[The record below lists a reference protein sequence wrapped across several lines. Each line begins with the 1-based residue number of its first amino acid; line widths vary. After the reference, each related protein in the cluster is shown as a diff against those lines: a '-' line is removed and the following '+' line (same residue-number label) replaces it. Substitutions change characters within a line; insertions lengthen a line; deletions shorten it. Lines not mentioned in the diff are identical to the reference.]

1 MWVMSGEVKYSVKTI
16 GDLLNELY
24 NTYYFVFMVEDKDV
38 AEAWIKAG
46 ITNVIGKYIDDDW
59 RKYFEEVSIEEFAE
73 ESKVLNNILLMPP
86 SINGKPIRRGIVI
99 TRDPFAVLMFSD
111 INVVGIVVENH
122 GDYEMHYLMFT
133 GFDIATQENK
143 KLLIKTKAQANRG
156 VLFRIASD

>member
-1 MWVMSGEVKYSVKTI
+1 MSGEVKYSVKTI
-16 GDLLNELY
+16 EDLLKELY

-59 RKYFEEVSIEEFAE
+59 RNYFEEVTVEEFAE
-73 ESKVLNNILLMPP
+73 ESKVLNNILLLPP
-86 SINGKPIRRGIVI
+86 IINGKPIKRGIVI
-99 TRDPFAVLMFSD
+99 TKEPFAVLMFSD
-111 INVVGIVVENH
+111 VNVAGFIIENH

-133 GFDIATQENK
+133 GFDINTKEER

-156 VLFRIASD
+156 VLFRVAPE